1 MEVRANQPLRV
12 LRLHAVK
19 AKTGKSTSGIY
30 ADMTSGR
37 FPKSISLGERAVGW
51 LESEIDRWI
60 ESRVRTRDRVASS
73 GTSA

>member
-1 MEVRANQPLRV
+1 MEVLATQPLRV
-12 LRLHAVK
+12 LRLNAVK

-30 ADMTSGR
+30 ADMASGR

-60 ESRVRTRDRVASS
+60 ESRVRTRDRVASK
-73 GTSA
+73 GTRA